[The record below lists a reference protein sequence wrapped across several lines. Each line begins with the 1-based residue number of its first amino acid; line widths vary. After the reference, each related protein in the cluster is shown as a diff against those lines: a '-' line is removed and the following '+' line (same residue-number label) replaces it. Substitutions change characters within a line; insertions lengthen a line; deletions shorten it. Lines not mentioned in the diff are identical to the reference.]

1 MTLKDKLNLKFKK
14 MKKTMLSFALMISFS
29 FFCHSQSLTKL
40 WASDTTLKVPESV
53 LLDTKNE
60 RMFVSNI
67 DGKGPWDRDGKG
79 SISLLTLN
87 GKIINPEWVK
97 GLNSPKGMAMVQ
109 DFLIVA
115 DVDSI
120 LIIDIARATVVK
132 KIGIEGAQGFNDIT
146 ATKSGDIYV
155 SDSKTKKIH
164 MIRQMKSSL
173 VLDSLKG
180 PNGVL
185 YVDRTLYF
193 VDAGSFY
200 KLGKNNQPILIA
212 EGMEGNTDGI
222 EQVDENTF
230 IVSCWAGA
238 VWLIKLNGDAMGEKK
253 LLLDTRNEGINTAD
267 IGFDK
272 KNKILYVPTFWKNN
286 VVAYQL
292 K

>member
-1 MTLKDKLNLKFKK
+1 
-14 MKKTMLSFALMISFS
+14 MKKILLSLLCALSLSFIA
-29 FFCHSQSLTKL
+29 HSQSLTKL

-53 LLDTKNE
+53 LIDAKNE

-79 SISLLTLN
+79 SIALLTMS

-109 DFLIVA
+109 DFLVVA

-164 MIRQMKSSL
+164 MIRQIKSSL

-200 KLGKNNQPILIA
+200 KLGKNNQRILIA

-230 IVSCWAGA
+230 IVSCWAGV

-267 IGFDK
+267 IAFDK
-272 KNKILYVPTFWKNN
+272 KTKILYVPTFWKNN

>member
-1 MTLKDKLNLKFKK
+1 
-14 MKKTMLSFALMISFS
+14 MKKILLSLLCALSLSFIA
-29 FFCHSQSLTKL
+29 HSQSLTKL

-53 LLDTKNE
+53 LIDAKNE

-79 SISLLTLN
+79 SIALLTMS

-109 DFLIVA
+109 DFLVVA

-164 MIRQMKSSL
+164 MIRQIKSSL

-200 KLGKNNQPILIA
+200 KLGKNNQRILIA

-230 IVSCWAGA
+230 IVSCWAGV
-238 VWLIKLNGDAMGEKK
+238 VWLIKLNGDALGEKK

-267 IGFDK
+267 IAFDK
-272 KNKILYVPTFWKNN
+272 KTKILYVPTFWKNN

>member
-1 MTLKDKLNLKFKK
+1 
-14 MKKTMLSFALMISFS
+14 MKKTMLSLVLMISCS
-29 FFCHSQSLTKL
+29 FFGQSQNLTKL
-40 WASDTTLKVPESV
+40 WTSDTTLKVPESV

-109 DFLIVA
+109 DFLVVA

-120 LIIDIARATVVK
+120 LIIDISRATVVK

-185 YVDRTLYF
+185 YADRTLFF

-200 KLGKNNQPILIA
+200 KLGKNKERILIA

-238 VWLIKLNGDAMGEKK
+238 VWLIKLNGDSMGEKK
-253 LLLDTRNEGINTAD
+253 LLLDTRNEGINSAD